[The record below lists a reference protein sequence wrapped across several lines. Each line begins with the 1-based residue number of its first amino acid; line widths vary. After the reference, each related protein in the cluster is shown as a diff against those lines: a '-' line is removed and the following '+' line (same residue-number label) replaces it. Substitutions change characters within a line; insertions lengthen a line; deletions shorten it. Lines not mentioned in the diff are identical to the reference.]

1 MDFYDNVKKI
11 VKKNNLTLRA
21 FIESLGINYDSYNS
35 CKKYSNLPR
44 ADEAVKI
51 AKALGTSVEF
61 LVTGEESRQD
71 VRELQEM
78 KAKYDALSLA
88 IKGIASTL

>member
-1 MDFYDNVKKI
+1 M
-11 VKKNNLTLRA
+11 
-21 FIESLGINYDSYNS
+21 
-35 CKKYSNLPR
+35 
-44 ADEAVKI
+44 KI

-61 LVTGEESRQD
+61 LVTGEESRQY

>member
-1 MDFYDNVKKI
+1 MPDAEE
-11 VKKNNLTLRA
+11 A
-21 FIESLGINYDSYNS
+21 F
-35 CKKYSNLPR
+35 
-44 ADEAVKI
+44 KI

-71 VRELQEM
+71 VRELQEL

>member
-1 MDFYDNVKKI
+1 MFWSSVRQLLSERKILQRDFAEQIGYNVSTL
-11 VKKNNLTLRA
+11 KNQMTRNISPDVDT
-21 FIESLGINYDSYNS
+21 
-35 CKKYSNLPR
+35 
-44 ADEAVKI
+44 AVKI

-71 VRELQEM
+71 VRELQEL

-88 IKGIASTL
+88 IKGIAITL

>member
-1 MDFYDNVKKI
+1 MSIECGFSERRI
-11 VKKNNLTLRA
+11 QNLSASSRLPDAEEA
-21 FIESLGINYDSYNS
+21 F
-35 CKKYSNLPR
+35 
-44 ADEAVKI
+44 KI

-71 VRELQEM
+71 VRELQEL

>member
-1 MDFYDNVKKI
+1 MFWSSVRQLLSERKILQRDFAEQIGYNVSTL
-11 VKKNNLTLRA
+11 KNQMTRNISPDVDT
-21 FIESLGINYDSYNS
+21 
-35 CKKYSNLPR
+35 
-44 ADEAVKI
+44 AVKI

>member
-1 MDFYDNVKKI
+1 MDFYDNVKKL

-51 AKALGTSVEF
+51 AKALDTSVEF
-61 LVTGEESRQD
+61 LVTGEEPDQHKDELDQFKRRILELGFEIIRQ
-71 VRELQEM
+71 
-78 KAKYDALSLA
+78 
-88 IKGIASTL
+88 ASG

>member
-1 MDFYDNVKKI
+1 MFWSSVRQLLSERKILQRDFAEQIGYNVSTL
-11 VKKNNLTLRA
+11 KNQMTRNISPDVDT
-21 FIESLGINYDSYNS
+21 
-35 CKKYSNLPR
+35 
-44 ADEAVKI
+44 AVKI

-71 VRELQEM
+71 VRELQEL

>member
-1 MDFYDNVKKI
+1 MFWSSVRQLLSERKILQRDFAEQIGYNVSTL
-11 VKKNNLTLRA
+11 KNQMTRNISPDVDT
-21 FIESLGINYDSYNS
+21 
-35 CKKYSNLPR
+35 
-44 ADEAVKI
+44 AVKI
-51 AKALGTSVEF
+51 AQALGTSVEF

-88 IKGIASTL
+88 IKVIASTL